1 MNNKWMD
8 PIVPTT
14 HEVQTHM
21 NFTNIYL
28 MNQTYRNFLMNI
40 IIFLFHQWF
49 STHLF
54 LSKELN
60 YLINI
65 LVIHI
70 NFPFY
75 ISFKGFSSRIFYNL
89 FSWSA

>member
-1 MNNKWMD
+1 MD

-40 IIFLFHQWF
+40 IIFLFHQ
-49 STHLF
+49 
-54 LSKELN
+54 
-60 YLINI
+60 
-65 LVIHI
+65 
-70 NFPFY
+70 
-75 ISFKGFSSRIFYNL
+75 
-89 FSWSA
+89 